1 VLDGHEPGTGGGA
14 TPLRHTS
21 IQHAGRLDRSIG
33 ATSPGQSEE
42 FRDFRQRLLQVVDE
56 RTLELVARR
65 RLKKRPKGRSWLVR
79 RLLLIADLLG
89 LTLAFL
95 TSAVLSGTIGSAGW
109 MTFSILALSLPAW
122 IVGAKLFGLYRDDE
136 TRTDHTTLDDL
147 ARVFLLIS
155 VGALPFALVTGYSGG
170 EMTAVLLFWVLGV
183 TLVTLGRT
191 AARSISRRTRAY
203 LQNTVIVGAGDI
215 GQLVARKLLQH
226 PEYGINLVGLVD
238 SDPKAR
244 RSDLHHLTLL
254 GTPDELPAIVRALS
268 IERVI
273 IAFSQ
278 EASDKTIALIRSLR
292 DVEVQVDIVPRFFEA
307 IGPKVDVHT
316 LEGVPL
322 LSLPPAALSPS
333 SRLMKRSVDL
343 VGATIGLVVA
353 TPLILVIALLI
364 WLDSGLPIIFRQRRL
379 GMGLEQFTI
388 LKFRTMR
395 RGTGDGAHR
404 AALAVSMDSNGREAD
419 NGLYKPDQ
427 SQEITRVGT
436 WLRKTSLDELPQLVN
451 VLRGEMS
458 LVGPRPSLPY
468 EIEHF
473 APHHFERFS
482 VPPGITGLWQ
492 VTARAQSTWR
502 EAIEMDVAY
511 VRDWS
516 IGLDI
521 WLICRTPVQMLRLK
535 TR

>member
-1 VLDGHEPGTGGGA
+1 M
-14 TPLRHTS
+14 
-21 IQHAGRLDRSIG
+21 I
-33 ATSPGQSEE
+33 
-42 FRDFRQRLLQVVDE
+42 F
-56 RTLELVARR
+56 
-65 RLKKRPKGRSWLVR
+65 
-79 RLLLIADLLG
+79 
-89 LTLAFL
+89 
-95 TSAVLSGTIGSAGW
+95 
-109 MTFSILALSLPAW
+109 ALSLPAW
-122 IVGAKLFGLYRDDE
+122 VVGAKLFGLYRDDE
-136 TRTDHTTLDDL
+136 TRADHTTLDDL
-147 ARVFLLIS
+147 ARVFLLVS
-155 VGALPFALVTGYSGG
+155 VGALPFALLTGYSNG
-170 EMTAVLLFWVLGV
+170 EMTEVLVFWILGV
-183 TLVTLGRT
+183 ALVTIGRS
-191 AARSISRRTRAY
+191 AARSMARRTPAY
-203 LQNTVIVGAGDI
+203 LQNTLIVGAGDI

-238 SDPKAR
+238 SNPKER
-244 RSDLHHLTLL
+244 RSDLRHLTIL
-254 GTPDELPAIVRALS
+254 GTPEELPQIVRALS
-268 IERVI
+268 IDRVI
-273 IAFSQ
+273 IAFSHD
-278 EASDKTIALIRSLR
+278 ASDKTIALIRSLR
-292 DVEVQVDIVPRFFEA
+292 DFEVQVDIVPRFFEA

-316 LEGVPL
+316 LEGLPL
-322 LSLPPAALSPS
+322 VGLPPVALSPS
-333 SRLMKRSVDL
+333 SLLIKRSVDL

-353 TPLILVIALLI
+353 APLIAVISCLI
-364 WLDSGLPIIFRQRRL
+364 WLDSGRPVIFRQTRL
-379 GMGLEQFTI
+379 GLERRQFTI

-395 RGTGDGAHR
+395 NGTGVDAHR
-404 AALAVSMDSNGREAD
+404 EALAASMDQRPGEAD
-419 NGLYKPDQ
+419 GGLYKSNRP
-427 SQEITRVGT
+427 QEVTRVGS

-473 APHHFERFS
+473 APHHFERFA

>member
-1 VLDGHEPGTGGGA
+1 MVA
-14 TPLRHTS
+14 
-21 IQHAGRLDRSIG
+21 AG
-33 ATSPGQSEE
+33 
-42 FRDFRQRLLQVVDE
+42 
-56 RTLELVARR
+56 
-65 RLKKRPKGRSWLVR
+65 
-79 RLLLIADLLG
+79 
-89 LTLAFL
+89 
-95 TSAVLSGTIGSAGW
+95 LSGKSGNAGW
-109 MTFSILALSLPAW
+109 TTFVIFALSLPAW
-122 IVGAKLFGLYRDDE
+122 VVGAKLFGLYRDDE
-136 TRTDHTTLDDL
+136 TRADHTTLDDL
-147 ARVFLLIS
+147 ARVFLLVS
-155 VGALPFALVTGYSGG
+155 VGALPFALLTGYSNG
-170 EMTAVLLFWVLGV
+170 EMTEVLLFWILGV
-183 TLVTLGRT
+183 VLVTIGRS
-191 AARSISRRTRAY
+191 AARSMARRTPAY
-203 LQNTVIVGAGDI
+203 IQNTVIVGAGDI

-238 SDPKAR
+238 SNPKER
-244 RSDLHHLTLL
+244 RSDLRHLTIL
-254 GTPDELPAIVRALS
+254 GTPEELPQIVRALS

-273 IAFSQ
+273 IAFSHD
-278 EASDKTIALIRSLR
+278 ASDKTIALIRSLR
-292 DVEVQVDIVPRFFEA
+292 DFEVQVDIVPRFFEA

-316 LEGVPL
+316 LEGLPL
-322 LSLPPAALSPS
+322 VGLPPVALSPS
-333 SRLMKRSVDL
+333 SLLIKRSVDL

-353 TPLILVIALLI
+353 APLIAVISCLI
-364 WLDSGLPIIFRQRRL
+364 WFDSGRPVIFRQTRL
-379 GMGLEQFTI
+379 GLERRQFTI

-395 RGTGDGAHR
+395 NGTGVDAHR
-404 AALAVSMDSNGREAD
+404 EALAASMDQRPGEAD
-419 NGLYKPDQ
+419 GGLYKSNRP
-427 SQEITRVGT
+427 QEVTRVGS

-473 APHHFERFS
+473 APHHFERFA

>member
-1 VLDGHEPGTGGGA
+1 M
-14 TPLRHTS
+14 
-21 IQHAGRLDRSIG
+21 
-33 ATSPGQSEE
+33 
-42 FRDFRQRLLQVVDE
+42 DE
-56 RTLELVARR
+56 RTLELLERR
-65 RLKKRPKGRSWLVR
+65 RTKRRPKGRSWLVR
-79 RLLLIADLLG
+79 RLLLVADLLG
-89 LTLAFL
+89 LTLAFMI
-95 TSAVLSGTIGSAGW
+95 SASFSGKSGSADW
-109 MTFSILALSLPAW
+109 PTFLIFALSLPAW
-122 IVGAKLFGLYRDDE
+122 VVGAKLFGLYRDDE

-147 ARVFLLIS
+147 ARVFLLVS
-155 VGALPFALVTGYSGG
+155 VGALPFALLTGYSNG
-170 EMTAVLLFWVLGV
+170 EMTEVLVFWILGV
-183 TLVTLGRT
+183 ALVTIGRSAT
-191 AARSISRRTRAY
+191 RSMARRTPAY
-203 LQNTVIVGAGDI
+203 LQNTLIVGAGDI

-226 PEYGINLVGLVD
+226 PEYGINLAGLVD
-238 SDPKAR
+238 SNPKER
-244 RSDLHHLTLL
+244 RSDLRHLTIL
-254 GTPDELPAIVRALS
+254 GTPEELPQIVRALS
-268 IERVI
+268 IDRVI
-273 IAFSQ
+273 IAFSHD
-278 EASDKTIALIRSLR
+278 AADKTIALIRSLR
-292 DVEVQVDIVPRFFEA
+292 DFEVQVDIVPRFFEA

-316 LEGVPL
+316 LEGLPL
-322 LSLPPAALSPS
+322 VGLPPVALSPS
-333 SRLMKRSVDL
+333 SLLIKRSVDL

-353 TPLILVIALLI
+353 APLIAVISCLI
-364 WLDSGLPIIFRQRRL
+364 WLDSGRPVIFRQTRL
-379 GMGLEQFTI
+379 GLERRQFTI

-395 RGTGDGAHR
+395 NGTGVDAHR
-404 AALAVSMDSNGREAD
+404 EALAASMDQRPGEAD
-419 NGLYKPDQ
+419 GGLYKSNRP
-427 SQEITRVGT
+427 QEVTRVGS

-473 APHHFERFS
+473 APHHFERFA

>member
-1 VLDGHEPGTGGGA
+1 MDG
-14 TPLRHTS
+14 
-21 IQHAGRLDRSIG
+21 
-33 ATSPGQSEE
+33 
-42 FRDFRQRLLQVVDE
+42 
-56 RTLELVARR
+56 RTLELLERR
-65 RLKKRPKGRSWLVR
+65 RRKKSPKGRSWLVR
-79 RLLLIADLLG
+79 RLLLGADLLG

-95 TSAVLSGTIGSAGW
+95 ISASLSETLGSDGW
-109 MTFSILALSLPAW
+109 KGFSFFALSLPAW

-136 TRTDHTTLDDL
+136 TRADHTTLDDL
-147 ARVFLLIS
+147 ARVFLLVS
-155 VGALPFALVTGYSGG
+155 TGALPFALLTGYAHGD
-170 EMTAVLLFWVLGV
+170 MTEVLLFWILGV
-183 TLVTLGRT
+183 TLVTTGRT
-191 AARSISRRTRAY
+191 LARSVSRRTPAY

-215 GQLVARKLLQH
+215 GQLIARKLLQH

-238 SDPKAR
+238 SNPKER
-244 RSDLHHLTLL
+244 RSDLGHLTLL
-254 GTPDELPAIVRALS
+254 GTPDELPEIVRALS

-273 IAFSQ
+273 IAFSHD
-278 EASDKTIALIRSLR
+278 ASDKTIALIRSLR

-322 LSLPPAALSPS
+322 LGLPPAVLSPS
-333 SRLMKRSVDL
+333 SRVLKRSVDL
-343 VGATIGLVVA
+343 IGATIGLIVA
-353 TPLILVIALLI
+353 TPLIAVIAVLI
-364 WLDSGLPIIFRQRRL
+364 WLDSGLPIIFRQKRL

-395 RGTGDGAHR
+395 QGTGDGAHR
-404 AALAVSMDSNGREAD
+404 AALAVSMDSNGRGAV
-419 NGLYKPDQ
+419 NGLYKSDQ
-427 SQEITRVGT
+427 PQEVTRVGT

-468 EIEHF
+468 ETEHF